1 MVVQEQ
7 ITGTAAF
14 GAMDIGMVMISN
26 MIRPSH
32 LQMTQGRSLVALV
45 ITRLLCNNLIYWCL
59 ASV

>member
-45 ITRLLCNNLIYWCL
+45 ITRLLCNNLIYW
-59 ASV
+59 